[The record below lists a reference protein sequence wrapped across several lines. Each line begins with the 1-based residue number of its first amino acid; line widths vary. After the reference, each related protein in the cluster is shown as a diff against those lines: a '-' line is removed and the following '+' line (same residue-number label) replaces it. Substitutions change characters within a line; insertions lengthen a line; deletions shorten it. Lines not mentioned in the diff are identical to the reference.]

1 MTKIKEKAEE
11 TQERKINPKR
21 EKLKKLSQQVKP
33 LVQDGEFN
41 SVNEA
46 LIDLY
51 EDGENT
57 EFHTFHDWKKKGKKI
72 LKGSVAFLI
81 WGKPRKV
88 EQAEDE
94 DEYKYWPVCYLF
106 SNAQV
111 N

>member
-1 MTKIKEKAEE
+1 MAKIKEKNEKD
-11 TQERKINPKR
+11 QERKKNPKR
-21 EKLKKLSQQVKP
+21 EKLKQLSQQVKP
-33 LVQDGEFN
+33 AVLEGEFET
-41 SVNEA
+41 VNEA

-51 EDGENT
+51 EDNENQ
-57 EFHTFHDWKKKGKKI
+57 EFHTFHDWKKQGKKI
-72 LKGSVAFLI
+72 LKGSAAFVI

-88 EQAEDE
+88 AQAEDD